1 MNQQGEFAANL
12 EKMAIE
18 ALGAGL
24 DREAIITE
32 LVHLADMLRAGNRAE
47 EQST

>member
-12 EKMAIE
+12 EKMAVE

-24 DREAIITE
+24 AREAIITE
-32 LVHLADMLRAGNRAE
+32 LVHLADRMHAGSWSDRCAK
-47 EQST
+47 

>member
-12 EKMAIE
+12 EKMAID
-18 ALGAGL
+18 ALRAGL

-32 LVHLADMLRAGNRAE
+32 LVHLADRMRAGSWSERA
-47 EQST
+47 Q